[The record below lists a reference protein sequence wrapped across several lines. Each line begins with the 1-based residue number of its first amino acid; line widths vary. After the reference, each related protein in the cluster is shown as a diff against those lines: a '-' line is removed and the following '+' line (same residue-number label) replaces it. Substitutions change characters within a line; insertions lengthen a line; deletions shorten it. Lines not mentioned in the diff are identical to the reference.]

1 MSNTGASLSK
11 AVIWLLYEREDISVG
26 AFRDSPVQQT
36 LFEYDKR
43 FASLGDFV
51 HFDYRRQ
58 PCDIDLSWHHL
69 FDAVIAD
76 PPYLVRTM
84 TIAELKRD
92 AFFD

>member
-1 MSNTGASLSK
+1 MSHTGAALSK
-11 AVIWLLYEREDISVG
+11 AVRLLLHERKYICVCL
-26 AFRDSPVQQT
+26 FRNSPVKQT

-58 PCDIDLSWHHL
+58 PCDIDLSWHHF

-76 PPYLVRTM
+76 PPYLVRT
-84 TIAELKRD
+84 IAMAGAQNRRVL
-92 AFFD
+92 